1 MISIPS
7 HQSLWFIVLISFLL
21 ASMLNVY
28 SIHKIRTS
36 QALDNSPIRPL
47 ASELPVTLNPVVL
60 NFLFAQHYDITN
72 DIEWATLIP
81 DRGTHVH
88 LPLPLH
94 HPSQEFEVALYHDL
108 HCLDVIRSVFV
119 SMRDG
124 SRAHS
129 PEAEQ
134 CLRTIRQAIL
144 CTADVTLEPAELVCY
159 DDDES
164 DGGYEEEEKEWCTNV
179 GPEASGNNVD
189 HRCRDWVQVREF
201 VQKNQRNQND

>member
-1 MISIPS
+1 
-7 HQSLWFIVLISFLL
+7 
-21 ASMLNVY
+21 MLNVY

-36 QALDNSPIRPL
+36 QAVQNPPIIPL
-47 ASELPVTLNPVVL
+47 ALELPLPLNPVVL
-60 NFLFAQHYDITN
+60 NFLFAQHYEITN
-72 DIEWATLIP
+72 DTEWATLIP
-81 DRGTHVH
+81 DKGTHVH
-88 LPLPLH
+88 LPSH
-94 HPSQEFEVALYHDL
+94 HSSQEFEVALYHDL
-108 HCLDVIRSVFV
+108 HCLNIIRSVFV

-124 SRAHS
+124 STAHS

-134 CLRTIRQAIL
+134 CLGTIRQAIL

-164 DGGYEEEEKEWCTNV
+164 DGGLEEEEKEWCTNV

-201 VQKNQRNQND
+201 VQKNQKNQRNQND